1 MSAGI
6 TRDGSWSG
14 HPCDSCVFVFKTE
27 FPKNKEVFIKKR
39 AKLNTEN
46 QKTPKIH
53 WNGKVIKMA
62 VLEKVIEQCRS
73 ALQANIPIVYI
84 KTASH
89 ELIRNIVNSDRVIV
103 RLAQKNYPPNT
114 LLQRPYSN
122 SRDGKPINCFDG
134 FDKDAIVKFPYR
146 DWKYPSIVTWKTS
159 PNWEKEQWQIP
170 FLENYVLE
178 HNDEKRPYYGILQS
192 SLIIL
197 YGEDAKLSTMLRWY
211 TQIINVDAP
220 DVQEI
225 SDLIKTALAN
235 QEIPYQPNNVH
246 FDALCTQL
254 QGFREEEIKLILH
267 KILMQDTVDGASPF
281 DDTSVVENLIRK
293 QKEQKL
299 EGGLLKLIDTN
310 NAEIAGMKVLKS
322 WTESRK
328 AALKSSHEKKC
339 GVLPPKGVL
348 LCGIPGCGKSEAAKA
363 TAKSFELPLLQM
375 DVSNLM
381 GKYVGESEHNL
392 NDALELAKA
401 MSPCVLWID
410 ELDKGFSAAGAD
422 SDSGGPFKRMFGSL
436 LSWMQE
442 NESPCFIFATANNIG
457 GLPKEFFRSGRFDE
471 LFAVY
476 LPTAKECAAILEAH
490 MKKAEKR
497 AGQKLFAKEC
507 FREQVLV
514 KILDEALVQKDGRP
528 RIAIGADLRKIVN
541 VALQSTKTDEKW
553 PLNEERWRELLKKAF
568 QESSVYGDGDENIDS
583 IAVSYCRL
591 LRKGLKPANETSMF
605 LARDY
610 HPENAEN
617 GEILSRTQSN
627 FDSSYDE
634 CVYKLLFKKINLYA
648 PKIEQL
654 ELEKT
659 LRM

>member
-1 MSAGI
+1 
-6 TRDGSWSG
+6 
-14 HPCDSCVFVFKTE
+14 
-27 FPKNKEVFIKKR
+27 
-39 AKLNTEN
+39 
-46 QKTPKIH
+46 
-53 WNGKVIKMA
+53 MA

-84 KTASH
+84 KTASQ

-103 RLAQKNYPPNT
+103 RLAQKNYTPNT

-122 SRDGKPINCFDG
+122 LRDGKPINCFDG

-267 KILMQDTVDGASPF
+267 KILMQDIVDGASPF
-281 DDTSVVENLIRK
+281 DDTAVVENLIRK

-299 EGGLLKLIDTN
+299 EGGLLKLIDAN
-310 NAEIAGMKVLKS
+310 NAEIAGMKALKS

-328 AALKSSHEKKC
+328 AALKSFHEKKC

-497 AGQKLFAKEC
+497 AGQELFAKEC

-514 KILDEALVQKDGRP
+514 KILDEALVREDGRP

-541 VALQSTKTDEKW
+541 VALQSTKNDEKW
-553 PLNEERWRELLKKAF
+553 PLHEERWKELLKKAF

-627 FDSSYDE
+627 FDSRYDE
-634 CVYKLLFKKINLYA
+634 CVYELLFKKINLYA

>member
-1 MSAGI
+1 
-6 TRDGSWSG
+6 
-14 HPCDSCVFVFKTE
+14 
-27 FPKNKEVFIKKR
+27 
-39 AKLNTEN
+39 
-46 QKTPKIH
+46 
-53 WNGKVIKMA
+53 MA
-62 VLEKVIEQCRS
+62 VLEKVIEQCRA

-84 KTASH
+84 KTASQ

-114 LLQRPYSN
+114 LLQRPCTNLKEEKS
-122 SRDGKPINCFDG
+122 INWFDG

-146 DWKYPSIVTWKTS
+146 NWKYPSIVTWKTS
-159 PNWEKEQWQIP
+159 PTWEKEQWQIP
-170 FLENYVLE
+170 FLENYVLD
-178 HNDEKRPYYGILQS
+178 HNNEKCPYYGVLQS

-211 TQIINVDAP
+211 TQIINVAAP
-220 DVQEI
+220 DIQEI

-235 QEIPYQPNNVH
+235 QELPYQPNNDQ

-267 KILMQDTVDGASPF
+267 KILTRDTIDGDSPF
-281 DDTSVVENLIRK
+281 EDTNVVEKLIRK

-299 EGGLLKLIDTN
+299 EGGLLKLIDTQN
-310 NAEIAGMKVLKS
+310 SEIAGMQELKR
-322 WTESRK
+322 WTEDRK
-328 AALKSSHEKKC
+328 AALKSSQTFEKKC

-363 TAKSFELPLLQM
+363 TAKSFGLPLLQM

-497 AGQKLFAKEC
+497 AGRELFAKEC

-514 KILDEALVQKDGRP
+514 KILDEALVQEGGRP

-541 VALQSTKTDEKW
+541 VALLNVALQSTKSNEKW

-591 LRKGLKPANETSMF
+591 LRKGLKPANENSMF

-627 FDSSYDE
+627 SDSSYDK
-634 CVYKLLFKKINLYA
+634 CVYELLFKKINLYA

>member
-1 MSAGI
+1 
-6 TRDGSWSG
+6 
-14 HPCDSCVFVFKTE
+14 
-27 FPKNKEVFIKKR
+27 
-39 AKLNTEN
+39 
-46 QKTPKIH
+46 
-53 WNGKVIKMA
+53 MA
-62 VLEKVIEQCRS
+62 VLEKVIEQCRA

-84 KTASH
+84 KTASQ
-89 ELIRNIVNSDRVIV
+89 ELIRNIVSSDRVIV
-103 RLAQKNYPPNT
+103 RLAQRNYPPNT

-122 SRDGKPINCFDG
+122 LKDGKAINCFDG
-134 FDKDAIVKFPYR
+134 FDKDTIVKFPYR

-281 DDTSVVENLIRK
+281 DDTAVVENLIRK

-299 EGGLLKLIDTN
+299 EGGLLKLIDAN
-310 NAEIAGMKVLKS
+310 NAEIAGMKALKS

-328 AALKSSHEKKC
+328 AALKSFHEKKC

-497 AGQKLFAKEC
+497 AGQELFAKEC

-514 KILDEALVQKDGRP
+514 KILDEALVREDGRP

-541 VALQSTKTDEKW
+541 VALQSTKNDEKW
-553 PLNEERWRELLKKAF
+553 PLHEERWQELLKKAF

-627 FDSSYDE
+627 FDSSYDK
-634 CVYKLLFKKINLYA
+634 CVYKLLYKKINLYA

>member
-1 MSAGI
+1 
-6 TRDGSWSG
+6 
-14 HPCDSCVFVFKTE
+14 
-27 FPKNKEVFIKKR
+27 
-39 AKLNTEN
+39 
-46 QKTPKIH
+46 
-53 WNGKVIKMA
+53 MA

-84 KTASH
+84 KTASQ
-89 ELIRNIVNSDRVIV
+89 ELIRNIVSSDRVIV

-114 LLQRPYSN
+114 FLQRPYSN
-122 SRDGKPINCFDG
+122 LKDEKAINCFDG
-134 FDKDAIVKFPYR
+134 FDKDAIVKLPYR
-146 DWKYPSIVTWKTS
+146 NWKYPSIVTWKIS

-178 HNDEKRPYYGILQS
+178 HNDEKRPCYGVLQS

-220 DVQEI
+220 DIEEI

-235 QEIPYQPNNVH
+235 QELPYQPNNDQ

-267 KILMQDTVDGASPF
+267 KILTRDTIDGDSPF
-281 DDTSVVENLIRK
+281 EDTNVVEKLIRK

-299 EGGLLKLIDTN
+299 EGGLLKLIDTQN
-310 NAEIAGMKVLKS
+310 SEIAGMQELKR
-322 WTESRK
+322 WTEDRK
-328 AALKSSHEKKC
+328 AALKSSQTFEKKC

-363 TAKSFELPLLQM
+363 TAKSFGLPLLQM

-497 AGQKLFAKEC
+497 AGRELFAKEC

-514 KILDEALVQKDGRP
+514 KILDEALVQEGGRP

-541 VALQSTKTDEKW
+541 VALLNVALQSTKSNEKW

-591 LRKGLKPANETSMF
+591 LRKGLKPANENSMF

-627 FDSSYDE
+627 SDSRYDK
-634 CVYKLLFKKINLYA
+634 CVYELLFKKINLYA

>member
-39 AKLNTEN
+39 VKLNAEN

-53 WNGKVIKMA
+53 SNGKVIKMA
-62 VLEKVIEQCRS
+62 VLEKVIEQCRA

-84 KTASH
+84 KTASQ

-122 SRDGKPINCFDG
+122 LRDGKPINCFDG

-281 DDTSVVENLIRK
+281 DDTAVVENLIRK

-299 EGGLLKLIDTN
+299 EGGLLKLIDAN
-310 NAEIAGMKVLKS
+310 NAEIAGMKALKS

-328 AALKSSHEKKC
+328 AALKSFHEKKC

-348 LCGIPGCGKSEAAKA
+348 L
-363 TAKSFELPLLQM
+363 
-375 DVSNLM
+375 
-381 GKYVGESEHNL
+381 
-392 NDALELAKA
+392 
-401 MSPCVLWID
+401 
-410 ELDKGFSAAGAD
+410 
-422 SDSGGPFKRMFGSL
+422 
-436 LSWMQE
+436 
-442 NESPCFIFATANNIG
+442 
-457 GLPKEFFRSGRFDE
+457 
-471 LFAVY
+471 
-476 LPTAKECAAILEAH
+476 
-490 MKKAEKR
+490 
-497 AGQKLFAKEC
+497 
-507 FREQVLV
+507 
-514 KILDEALVQKDGRP
+514 
-528 RIAIGADLRKIVN
+528 
-541 VALQSTKTDEKW
+541 
-553 PLNEERWRELLKKAF
+553 
-568 QESSVYGDGDENIDS
+568 
-583 IAVSYCRL
+583 
-591 LRKGLKPANETSMF
+591 
-605 LARDY
+605 
-610 HPENAEN
+610 
-617 GEILSRTQSN
+617 
-627 FDSSYDE
+627 
-634 CVYKLLFKKINLYA
+634 
-648 PKIEQL
+648 
-654 ELEKT
+654 
-659 LRM
+659 